1 MVLKP
6 YYGTKMALPTRISRR
21 GLAALTYALLLASL
35 AAVASWGGLML
46 ENRFRSSDPIERIA
60 SPFRHD
66 TGLWEVHAFL
76 TKAAAKVG
84 RVLPDEEDHEEL
96 LRRFYSLSAR
106 FTRSNDPSLLQEHRS
121 LRNRVEAILEER
133 ITRLL
138 KDEGITFRPPL
149 FDHWQLVFPPVA
161 VDLASPPTVL
171 VVSPREAIKLERAIL
186 LAPGIDTPLREAIER
201 EVDATGVSSLVV
213 SVGGI
218 ATYPSTVDPLTSYS
232 ASVET
237 AIHEWVH
244 HYLALFPLGRHYF
257 HSPEMRTINETV
269 ADMVAKE
276 LTAKFTQRW
285 PPPVQEAP
293 PSPPPPQLLQQLRAL
308 RQQVETLLA
317 RGDVPRAERLM
328 EEERERLAEKG
339 FYFRKINQAFF
350 AFYGL
355 YAESPA
361 SISPI
366 GDKLKALRRK
376 AGSLQGFLELV
387 SGITSEAELD
397 MMLASPS

>member
-1 MVLKP
+1 
-6 YYGTKMALPTRISRR
+6 MALPTRISRR
-21 GLAALTYALLLASL
+21 GLAALAHALLLVSL
-35 AAVASWGGLML
+35 AALAAWGGLVL
-46 ENRFRSSDPIERIA
+46 EKRLRSSDPIERIA

-66 TGLWEVHAFL
+66 TVSWEVHAFL
-76 TKAAAKVG
+76 TKAAAKLG
-84 RVLPDEEDHEEL
+84 RILPNQEDHEEL
-96 LRRFYSLSAR
+96 LRRFYTLSAR
-106 FTRSNDPSLLQEHRS
+106 LARSNDPSLLQEHQR
-121 LRNRVEAILEER
+121 LRNRVETILEGR

-138 KDEGITFRPPL
+138 KEEGITFRPPL

-171 VVSPREAIKLERAIL
+171 VVSPREAIRLERAIL
-186 LAPGIDTPLREAIER
+186 LAPGMDIPLRKAMER
-201 EVDATGVSSLVV
+201 DVDATGVSSLVV
-213 SVGGI
+213 SVGGM
-218 ATYPSTVDPLTSYS
+218 ATYPSTVAPLTSYS
-232 ASVET
+232 ATVET

-285 PPPVQEAP
+285 PAPIQDAP
-293 PSPPPPQLLQQLRAL
+293 PSPPPAQLIHRLRAL
-308 RQQVETLLA
+308 RQQVEALLA

-328 EEERERLAEKG
+328 EEERERLAKEG

-366 GDKLKALRRK
+366 GDKLKALRRR
-376 AGSLQGFLELV
+376 AGSLRSFLELV

-397 MMLASPS
+397 MMLASSN